1 MIFEPFYT
9 TKRMERQVEF
19 GIYGVY
25 NLVTGI
31 LHGEVSVSS
40 VMSEGTTIKISFDSS
55 KELN

>member
-1 MIFEPFYT
+1 
-9 TKRMERQVEF
+9 MERQVEF